1 MTSGYHLIMSC
12 KCNSLLKKR
21 SYCLPDI
28 LSRDY
33 IYIMKRQEGGPVK
46 DASGKF
52 WQKNENNNGI
62 IIKYFNGELQ

>member
-1 MTSGYHLIMSC
+1 
-12 KCNSLLKKR
+12 
-21 SYCLPDI
+21 
-28 LSRDY
+28 
-33 IYIMKRQEGGPVK
+33 MKRQEGGPVK

>member
-1 MTSGYHLIMSC
+1 MQFLAQEKI
-12 KCNSLLKKR
+12 LLFALY
-21 SYCLPDI
+21 SFQEL
-28 LSRDY
+28 Y

>member
-33 IYIMKRQEGGPVK
+33 IYIMKRQEGGHVK
-46 DASGKF
+46 DDSGKF